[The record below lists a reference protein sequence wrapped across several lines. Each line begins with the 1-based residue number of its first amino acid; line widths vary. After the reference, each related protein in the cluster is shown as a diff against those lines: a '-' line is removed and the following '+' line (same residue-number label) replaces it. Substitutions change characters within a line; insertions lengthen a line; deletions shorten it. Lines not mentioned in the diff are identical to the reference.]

1 MLTKERI
8 KALKS
13 VGFVFL
19 ISSRWR
25 TWDERYAKLK
35 LYYEENGDFNVPHK
49 DDTRLRTW

>member
-1 MLTKERI
+1 
-8 KALKS
+8 LKS